1 MEGITHLDLIK
12 IIKMHHLLNSHF
24 KNGIISTCLDD
35 NKEANLDM
43 LLIERINKD
52 LLEIIYKSPD

>member
-1 MEGITHLDLIK
+1 
-12 IIKMHHLLNSHF
+12 MHHLLNSHF